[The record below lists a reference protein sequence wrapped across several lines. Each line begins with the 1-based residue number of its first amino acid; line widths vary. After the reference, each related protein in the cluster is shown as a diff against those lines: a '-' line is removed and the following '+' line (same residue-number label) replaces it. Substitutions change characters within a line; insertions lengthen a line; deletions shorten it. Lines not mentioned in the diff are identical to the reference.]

1 VSKKNRPGR
10 GATAT
15 PRQDDGTLYDR
26 MMATMWDAIAAGD
39 PLRAELEVAS
49 CMTLPRIGQLRPD
62 QVEDFSARVL
72 VNEAI
77 DRWGPEGTA
86 LLRLLMSLGS
96 PRVKRAAGAALA
108 EITRVGIFPPD
119 WVNYKAVPVEARRRY
134 DVSGDDEAIAVTFRV
149 GEAEQTL
156 VAQVDLTGDPVARV
170 VALYPDPAK
179 VMEII
184 NREDDP
190 RERAE
195 PIGLADARRRLDGP
209 LARCDS
215 EPGEGLSVQTLT
227 TLPIARARVRR
238 LPADR

>member
-108 EITRVGIFPPD
+108 EITRVG
-119 WVNYKAVPVEARRRY
+119 
-134 DVSGDDEAIAVTFRV
+134 
-149 GEAEQTL
+149 EAEQTL